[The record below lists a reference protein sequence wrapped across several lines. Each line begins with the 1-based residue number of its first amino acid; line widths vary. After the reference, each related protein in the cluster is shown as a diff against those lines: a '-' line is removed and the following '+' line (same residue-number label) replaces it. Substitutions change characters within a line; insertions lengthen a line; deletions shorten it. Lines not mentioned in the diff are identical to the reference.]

1 MASIKNWDNKTWL
14 SSPKYINS
22 FNKFLIK
29 QSKIN
34 KDSKILDIGCGRGK
48 ILGNLKSKLNL
59 KTKPVGIDIEKHKD
73 RDKRINFKKLG
84 VLNFF
89 KKNKKKF
96 DLILIKQTIH
106 LFKISEIKK
115 ILFLCKKSLNHGGKI
130 IIFSLDAYKNE
141 IPTFSLMSN
150 NLRRSLITDKK
161 IFLKIKRNYP
171 KMITKKFIFRVEI
184 KKSKYIE
191 MIKKR
196 FISILLNIS
205 HKKILAGV
213 NEFSSKNKDILKFN
227 DKLVCLILNTH

>member
-48 ILGNLKSKLNL
+48 ILGNLKSKLKF

-73 RDKRINFKKLG
+73 RDKRINFKQLG
-84 VLNFF
+84 VLKFF
-89 KKNKKKF
+89 KKNKDKF

-106 LFKISEIKK
+106 LFKINEIKK

-130 IIFSLDAYKNE
+130 IIFSLDTNKNE
-141 IPTFSLMSN
+141 IPTFSLMN
-150 NLRRSLITDKK
+150 KNLKRSLITDKK
-161 IFLKIKRNYP
+161 IFLKIKKNYS
-171 KMITKKFIFRVEI
+171 KLIVKKFVYKVKIQ
-184 KKSKYIE
+184 KSKYIE
-191 MIKKR
+191 MIRKR

-205 HKKILAGV
+205 HKKILIGV
-213 NEFSSKNKDILKFN
+213 NEFNLNNKNILKFN
-227 DKLVCLILNTH
+227 DKLVCLIINNY